1 MKTKC
6 GKNLRDLSRWVDGEL
21 KEEEGRN
28 FSAHIETCAFCRE
41 EAAVFRAING
51 VLRSAKVNIQA
62 SPGFETVFWEK
73 IFDRQR
79 SPWLVRFLNNLEVLI
94 PAPNLRRAVAFS
106 ILAFF
111 IGNMGGVVGGLGQ
124 GASTAVFPASIR
136 HFSSMQEFK
145 GVSSYSLAAVYLKT
159 IEKEVSE

>member
-6 GKNLRDLSRWVDGEL
+6 GKSLRDLSRWVDGEL

-51 VLRSAKVNIQA
+51 ALRSPKEDVRV
-62 SPGFETVFWEK
+62 SPGFETVFWK
-73 IFDRQR
+73 KVSDRQR
-79 SPWLVRFLNNLEVLI
+79 IPWLVRFLNNLEVLV
-94 PAPNLRRAVAFS
+94 PTPNLRQAIAFS

-111 IGNMGGVVGGLGQ
+111 IGNMGGVAGGLGQ
-124 GASTAVFPASIR
+124 GASAAALPASIR
-136 HFSSMQEFK
+136 HFSSLQEFK

>member
-21 KEEEGRN
+21 RSEAGKDLAGHVE
-28 FSAHIETCAFCRE
+28 ACAFCRE

-51 VLRSAKVNIQA
+51 ALRSSRENIQV
-62 SPGFETVFWEK
+62 SPGFETVFWK
-73 IFDRQR
+73 KVSDRQGI
-79 SPWLVRFLNNLEVLI
+79 PWITRLLKNLETLV
-94 PAPNLRRAVAFS
+94 PTPNLRQAVAFS

-111 IGNMGGVVGGLGQ
+111 IGNMGGIAWGFGQ
-124 GASTAVFPASIR
+124 GAFL
-136 HFSSMQEFK
+136 QEFK

-159 IEKEVSE
+159 IEKEVSK